1 MLNVRLNKE
10 LDKKLSNYSI
20 ENSSTKSSIVK
31 EALAMYFTKKETQV
45 SAYEIGEDLFGAAG
59 SGNSDAST
67 TYKKKLKEKL
77 SEKHAH

>member
-10 LDKKLSNYSI
+10 LEKKIEDYSI
-20 ENSSTKSSIVK
+20 ENNSTKSSIVK
-31 EALAMYFTKKETQV
+31 EALAEYFTKKETRT
-45 SAYEIGEDLFGAAG
+45 SAFEMGSDLFGAAA
-59 SGNSDAST
+59 SGNADAST